1 MIIPYSSGDTANER
15 ILWPKRVWEGGFFFI
30 VQSVK
35 IVFFSPEMIKNILAV
50 KRLFALI
57 LAGKNFLLNN

>member
-15 ILWPKRVWEGGFFFI
+15 ILWSKRVWEGGFFFI

>member
-1 MIIPYSSGDTANER
+1 MKEYYSLTGFGKEAFPYNA
-15 ILWPKRVWEGGFFFI
+15 VC
-30 VQSVK
+30 VK

-50 KRLFALI
+50 MRLFALI